1 MVDILSEKRARN
13 LLSELTE
20 PKIIV
25 TDETHHSRAKLI
37 QKYMITFL
45 MHYALVLQQHHGVRM
60 VKVSLIYTHKWL
72 KVLPLNG

>member
-37 QKYMITFL
+37 QKYDYFL